1 MVSPQPPRPDR
12 NWALFLDIDGT
23 LLDIAESPNAVTVP
37 LDLPETLLAAS
48 RFLSG
53 ALVLVSGRMLDDI
66 DRLMAPLH
74 LPCAAEHGAV
84 LRFSDGSQQA
94 PGAKSAI
101 PVALR
106 NQLRAVVRRWPG
118 VRVEEKQFTVAVHFR
133 SAPTREGEVHALV
146 KAIAQSA
153 GPAFEVLSAR
163 MAFEIRHREFCKG
176 SAVRAFMRTP
186 AFDSRIPVFVG
197 DDVTDEDG
205 FDAARALGGMAL
217 NVPIVFGNEPANVRR
232 WLGAFAER

>member
-74 LPCAAEHGAV
+74 PPCAAEHGAV
-84 LRFSDGSQQA
+84 LRFSDGSQQTSA
-94 PGAKSAI
+94 AKSAI

-133 SAPTREGEVHALV
+133 SAPAREGEVHALV

-153 GPAFEVLSAR
+153 GAAF
-163 MAFEIRHREFCKG
+163 
-176 SAVRAFMRTP
+176 
-186 AFDSRIPVFVG
+186 
-197 DDVTDEDG
+197 
-205 FDAARALGGMAL
+205 
-217 NVPIVFGNEPANVRR
+217 
-232 WLGAFAER
+232 